1 MKGRR
6 LEKRV
11 KARKGPRYPLDQKK
25 KKEISWALC
34 PTWTISEC
42 FSSLPN
48 TKKDPKKKK
57 ITSKSFNSSLF
68 TKNTRYCSYT
78 QSSSPWFYTLDLGFR
93 GVGVAF

>member
-25 KKEISWALC
+25 KKKETSWALC
-34 PTWTISEC
+34 PTWTIYEC

-57 ITSKSFNSSLF
+57 KSHQSL
-68 TKNTRYCSYT
+68 SILL
-78 QSSSPWFYTLDLGFR
+78 SSPKTRGIVLIPNLLLLGSTLWIWGLG
-93 GVGVAF
+93 VWV